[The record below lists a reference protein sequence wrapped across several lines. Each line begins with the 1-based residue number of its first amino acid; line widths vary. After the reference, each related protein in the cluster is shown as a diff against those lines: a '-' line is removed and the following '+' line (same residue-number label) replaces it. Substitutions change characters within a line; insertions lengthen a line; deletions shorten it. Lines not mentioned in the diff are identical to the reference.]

1 MLFAISISPL
11 VANLYYFMKGKM
23 KVLWFSVTP
32 SLFNPKTNSH
42 NGGGWIA
49 SLEQIIHKVKEIE
62 LGVAFQFPDSE
73 FKYEKDGVCY
83 YPIPEYKLS
92 RLERLCR
99 KDNKKKLLIYCKRV
113 IDDFH
118 PDLIHIFGSEND
130 FGLLCQHTRIPIVI
144 HIQGSLPPIY
154 NAWFPVGMNRYDFV
168 FTKGLSW
175 KRRLNELLIESTFH
189 RSAEQEVQT
198 IQHCHYF
205 MGRTGWDKGVVS
217 LFNPDAT
224 YFHCEEALRD
234 SFMQGKKYWSIPTEN
249 KVRIVSVI
257 SPPFYKGVDLIL
269 KTSSLLKRFTTLD
282 FEWRIYGTCD
292 IRLYEYKYGI
302 RASEVNVKA
311 MGTASKE
318 ELVDVL
324 CASTLYV
331 HPSYI
336 DNSPNSVCEAQ
347 LLGLPVIA
355 TNVGGLS
362 SIIRDGETGILV
374 PANAPYTLAFLIK
387 QLSVDSERCQQLS
400 SAARKQAAERH
411 NPEKIRNTVLD
422 IYKTILSNRN

>member
-1 MLFAISISPL
+1 MR
-11 VANLYYFMKGKM
+11 
-23 KVLWFSVTP
+23 VLWFSVTP

-49 SLEQIIHKVKEIE
+49 SLEQIIHKEKEIE
-62 LGVAFQFPDSE
+62 LGVAFQFPASE

-83 YPIPEYKLS
+83 YPIPEYKRS
-92 RLERLCR
+92 RLERLLE
-99 KDNKKKLLIYCKRV
+99 KDNKEKMLAYCQRV
-113 IDDFH
+113 IDDYQ
-118 PDLIHIFGSEND
+118 PDIVQIFGSEND
-130 FGLLCQHTRIPIVI
+130 FGLLCQRTNIPLII
-144 HIQGSLPPIY
+144 HMQGCLPPYY
-154 NAWFPVGMNRYDFV
+154 NALFPVGMNIYDFI
-168 FTKGLSW
+168 FLKGLPW
-175 KRRLNELLIESTFH
+175 RLRLRGLLSEHRFR

-198 IQHCHYF
+198 IQRCHYF
-205 MGRTGWDKGVVS
+205 MGRTTWDKGLVS
-217 LFNPDAT
+217 LFNPNAI

-234 SFMQGKKYWSIPTEN
+234 SFMLSKKYWSKPIDN

-257 SPPFYKGVDLIL
+257 SSPFYKGVDLIL
-269 KTSSLLKRFTTLD
+269 KTSNLLKRFTSLD
-282 FEWRIYGTCD
+282 FEWHIYGTHD
-292 IRLYEYKYGI
+292 ICLYEYKYGI

-318 ELVDVL
+318 ELVDAL

-374 PANAPYTLAFLIK
+374 PANAPYTLAILIK
-387 QLSVDSERCQQLS
+387 QLSADSERCQQLGF
-400 SAARKQAAERH
+400 AARKQAAERH
-411 NPEKIRNTVLD
+411 NPDKIRNTILN
-422 IYKTILSNRN
+422 IYKAILGKV